1 VAIPSSASSRA
12 RLVVAT
18 LNAAKGAE
26 LAQLLEDGVPFQ
38 VVTLGALRPDAV
50 PPAETGASYAENA
63 LLKARAAAALT
74 GDLTLADDSGLEVD
88 ALGGAPGVRSRRF
101 FGDDATPEER
111 NRMLLALLDRV
122 SDRTARFV
130 AVIALAQPD
139 GRVETF
145 DGEVRG
151 EIAESPRGDDGFG
164 YDPVFVIA
172 EDGRTMAEVPREEKN
187 AISHRGLAA
196 AKLRAALASG
206 R

>member
-1 VAIPSSASSRA
+1 MA
-12 RLVVAT
+12 RREQ
-18 LNAAKGAE
+18 AA
-26 LAQLLEDGVPFQ
+26 
-38 VVTLGALRPDAV
+38 
-50 PPAETGASYAENA
+50 
-63 LLKARAAAALT
+63 
-74 GDLTLADDSGLEVD
+74 DLQTIADDSGLEVD

-101 FGDDATPEER
+101 FGEDASPAER
-111 NRMLLALLDRV
+111 NRMLLGLLDGV
-122 SDRTARFV
+122 PDRTARFV

-139 GRVETF
+139 GRIETF

-151 EIAESPRGDDGFG
+151 EIAESPRGEDGFG

-196 AKLRAALASG
+196 AKLRAALAT

>member
-1 VAIPSSASSRA
+1 VTRGLLLGT
-12 RLVVAT
+12 R
-18 LNAAKGAE
+18 NAGRVAE
-26 LAQLLEDGVPFQ
+26 LRALLKGLDVELQSVTDLADPPPDPPEDAP
-38 VVTLGALRPDAV
+38 T
-50 PPAETGASYAENA
+50 YAENA
-63 LLKARAAAALT
+63 IFKELAYARAT
-74 GDLTLADDSGLEVD
+74 GLDTIADDSGLEVD

-101 FGDDATPEER
+101 FGEDASPAER
-111 NRMLLALLDRV
+111 NRMLLGLLDGV

-139 GRVETF
+139 GRVQTF

-172 EDGRTMAEVPREEKN
+172 EDGRTMAEVPRDEKN

-196 AKLRAALASG
+196 AKLRAALADA
-206 R
+206 

>member
-1 VAIPSSASSRA
+1 MTA
-12 RLVVAT
+12 RLLLGT
-18 LNAAKGAE
+18 RNPGKIAE
-26 LAQLLEDGVPFQ
+26 LRALLRGLDLELIE
-38 VVTLGALRPDAV
+38 VTDLADA
-50 PPAETGASYAENA
+50 PPEPAEAAPSYAENA
-63 LLKARAAAALT
+63 VAKAVAYARAT
-74 GDLTLADDSGLEVD
+74 GLPAVADDSGLEVD

-101 FGDDATPEER
+101 FGDDVTPGER
-111 NRMLLALLDRV
+111 NRLLLALLDGV
-122 SDRTARFV
+122 ADRTARFV

-172 EDGRTMAEVPREEKN
+172 TDGRTMAEVPREEKN